1 MLQAACPPDARQRSD
16 RNGVAVPACH
26 HDTRLLTRFAPD
38 FVRSALAQNLPAS
51 LLQGRADLAVLLR
64 HRPADARWQDGRAG
78 RWPSPPRQARRWS
91 WSWLPPGNEARWP
104 RGHTPASPKSARHSE
119 IIRGRTPSRATEPN
133 RGPTRALN
141 IRSHSSAV
149 ARVKRLRASASQV
162 GQNSAT
168 VSEDSGA
175 RPAASATMPRVC
187 SRALEVGLLAG
198 GAGQTA
204 ADPAAADVAHRVRA
218 AVGDVGEAVV
228 VRPARQGDV
237 VVAMDTMACETTL
250 TPDGADAIA
259 DLLRRAAKRA
269 RTMPDR
275 IRSAQVRQ
283 TGEERADG

>member
-104 RGHTPASPKSARHSE
+104 RGHTPASPKSARRSE

-141 IRSHSSAV
+141 IRSHSSIRGARQAA
-149 ARVKRLRASASQV
+149 ARVGQPGRPELGPRERGLRRPPGRLGHDA
-162 GQNSAT
+162 
-168 VSEDSGA
+168 A
-175 RPAASATMPRVC
+175 R
-187 SRALEVGLLAG
+187 LLA
-198 GAGQTA
+198 
-204 ADPAAADVAHRVRA
+204 
-218 AVGDVGEAVV
+218 
-228 VRPARQGDV
+228 
-237 VVAMDTMACETTL
+237 
-250 TPDGADAIA
+250 
-259 DLLRRAAKRA
+259 RA
-269 RTMPDR
+269 RSRPPRGRRRTDGGGPR
-275 IRSAQVRQ
+275 CGRCSAPS
-283 TGEERADG
+283 TCGCW